1 MTEALTVQLQALC
14 SCESQRFHAGKFP
27 ARLRTV
33 AEEQFLPQLG
43 PYRPYQYIYIYIIY
57 LWGHITIGQ
66 QPVKSSYDTTMK
78 YFTWTGSSGGATPE
92 EELVEPEAVA
102 RRSCSESGSLSF
114 QQS

>member
-1 MTEALTVQLQALC
+1 MRENFQQD
-14 SCESQRFHAGKFP
+14 CELWPKNSFCLSWAHIAHIN
-27 ARLRTV
+27 
-33 AEEQFLPQLG
+33 
-43 PYRPYQYIYIYIIY
+43 IYIYIIY